1 MTTGPSFQDRPSAG
15 RALAVAVERRLLGQ
29 PCHVYGLARGGVLV
43 AAPVAERLGAKLDV
57 LVASK
62 IGAPG
67 QPEYAVG
74 AVAEGGGLLWD
85 RAALDAL
92 GLGPEWQQ
100 RAAMEV
106 ALEVERRRLR
116 YRRHE
121 LPVDPE
127 ALALVVDDGIA
138 TGATVR
144 AALRGLAA
152 LGARRRA
159 IATPVASREAVR
171 ALEGDAEWV
180 AALLTPDPFLA
191 VGAHYLDFEPVGDEE
206 LMRVLER
213 AA

>member
-1 MTTGPSFQDRPSAG
+1 MTHTPLFDDRPSAG
-15 RALAVAVERRLLGQ
+15 RALADAVERRVQGE
-29 PCHVYGLARGGVLV
+29 PCRVYGLARGGVVV
-43 AAPVAERLGAKLDV
+43 AHPIAERLGARLDV

-62 IGAPG
+62 VGAPG

-74 AVAEGGGLLWD
+74 AVAEGGGVFWD
-85 RAALDAL
+85 EAALHAMSLDA
-92 GLGPEWQQ
+92 EW
-100 RAAMEV
+100 RRSAAHEV

-121 LPVDPE
+121 LSVDPE

-159 IATPVASREAVR
+159 VATPVASREAIR
-171 ALEGDAEWV
+171 QLDREAEWV
-180 AALLTPDPFLA
+180 VALAVPDPFLA
-191 VGAHYLDFEPVGDEE
+191 VGAHYLDFEPVDDEE
-206 LMRVLER
+206 LLRALR